1 MLKYLKRGPGFYGYL
16 WRLTGPIALQ
26 NLITFSLGLID
37 TLMVSWLGNTQMAAV
52 TTANVP
58 VFLLISIVFGVQSGL
73 GILVSQY
80 WGKKDMESISR
91 AIGVAAMLGTGITL
105 VLALVLFL
113 WPVQIMD
120 LLSNKHE
127 LSVLGAP
134 YLKLIG
140 FSYVFNMLSSIYVSA
155 MRSAENSGFGMK
167 LFGVSTLLNT
177 GMNYILIFGKCGFPA
192 LGIQG
197 AAIATLLSRV
207 AEFLICL
214 VCALRSRILPLD
226 LAAFFRPGWEMLRRF
241 VKYSTPVILNETA
254 WGLGNSLLTVILG
267 YTDNSVEMLAANAVM
282 GNLNRLFLVV
292 CFGLGA
298 ATAVMVGKAIG
309 EGQSHREVMDL
320 SRTLLVFTLLV
331 GTGLAVVSLALVPT
345 LFVPVVFPLFKL
357 TGQSAAIA
365 AALLLVGCGIVYAL
379 RLQDMSIGKATYTQR
394 FDDKGKAIDP
404 VEKSMDIITPYGR
417 SGDAIQQALK
427 EWYEF
432 QESYDPD
439 GALLTDEPDIPDIPN
454 QYEYTYSCYTQ
465 EMVDKVDEIAAKYN
479 LKLLKE
485 WIPFQRYQSDIFLE
499 ETGIRSLLRQDSGA
513 QITDMAGMLYLPYNF
528 SMEFELVT
536 ENAGKL
542 MTSYGYARKDY
553 FPSAFAGG
561 MDIDAYEQWDHTTPG
576 GTKLL
581 LALNSKGQGEI
592 IAEQE
597 NAMIMISIDGN
608 RSLSHSRYPDA
619 SEVMTKAELESIAD
633 QFDYSVRPKEVDK
646 AAVEEKLAAA
656 EADYQAEHAYVPETY
671 TDFSDYLK
679 KNVYIPDESRQ
690 YSFYD
695 LTGDGVDELLLG
707 RDGAFL
713 DWLEMENGEVMF
725 HGYGESYLCEGNV
738 LEQYQAPD
746 RYWDGER
753 HTYFAFADGTAAFKD
768 DGGLGNVIAN
778 IQRRGSQWYRYTDPL
793 TKAG

>member
-1 MLKYLKRGPGFYGYL
+1 MTGKDL
-16 WRLTGPIALQ
+16 LTAMSGIDGRYIEEAAPAAAPK
-26 NLITFSLGLID
+26 TRSLRR
-37 TLMVSWLGNTQMAAV
+37 
-52 TTANVP
+52 P
-58 VFLLISIVFGVQSGL
+58 LLI
-73 GILVSQY
+73 
-80 WGKKDMESISR
+80 
-91 AIGVAAMLGTGITL
+91 A
-105 VLALVLFL
+105 
-113 WPVQIMD
+113 
-120 LLSNKHE
+120 
-127 LSVLGAP
+127 
-134 YLKLIG
+134 
-140 FSYVFNMLSSIYVSA
+140 
-155 MRSAENSGFGMK
+155 
-167 LFGVSTLLNT
+167 
-177 GMNYILIFGKCGFPA
+177 
-192 LGIQG
+192 
-197 AAIATLLSRV
+197 
-207 AEFLICL
+207 
-214 VCALRSRILPLD
+214 
-226 LAAFFRPGWEMLRRF
+226 
-241 VKYSTPVILNETA
+241 
-254 WGLGNSLLTVILG
+254 
-267 YTDNSVEMLAANAVM
+267 
-282 GNLNRLFLVV
+282 
-292 CFGLGA
+292 
-298 ATAVMVGKAIG
+298 
-309 EGQSHREVMDL
+309 
-320 SRTLLVFTLLV
+320 
-331 GTGLAVVSLALVPT
+331 
-345 LFVPVVFPLFKL
+345 
-357 TGQSAAIA
+357 AAIA

-439 GALLTDEPDIPDIPN
+439 YLLATNEPDIPGIPN

-499 ETGIRSLLRQDSGA
+499 ETGIQSLLLPDSGA
-513 QITDMAGMLYLPYNF
+513 QITGMAGMLYLPYNF

-553 FPSAFAGG
+553 FPSASAGG

-633 QFDYSVRPKEVDK
+633 QFDYSVQPKEVDR
-646 AAVEEKLAAA
+646 AVVEEKLAAA
-656 EADYQAEHAYVPETY
+656 EEAYQAEHAYVPETY

-707 RDGAFL
+707 QDGAFFY
-713 DWLEMENGEVMF
+713 WLSMENGEVVENV
-725 HGYGESYLCEGNV
+725 YGDTYLCKGNI
-738 LEQYQAPD
+738 LEQYEAPD
-746 RYWDGER
+746 MYWDIER
-753 HTYFAFADGTAAFKD
+753 HTYVKPEN
-768 DGGLGNVIAN
+768 GGYGDKIVAVERVGN
-778 IQRRGSQWYRYTDPL
+778 QWYRSYDIYERDKTEISQDEAAAIMAKYPRIQLEWKPLMDYPLDESGQTLRDYLNAKDVQPSDDELLRIYKDCLSRQDSFYTHYRIMDINGDGVKDLLRSGDGDYYWDIVTYRYGNLQLLPTTGFYLCENNVMEQIELFNKEEGVEIEGTRFLRCNGFEQETLDFVAYNKATASWQSDYLGTPMSEADAKAILAKYSRVDQGMQPL
-793 TKAG
+793 SQLLNG